1 MSIGALT
8 FMSPW
13 LLAGLAALPIIYWL
27 LRTVPPRPRQIRFP
41 ATRILKEL
49 ENKEKTPDKTPWW
62 LMLIR
67 LLAAAL
73 VIFALANPLLNPNRS
88 EALSG
93 TGPVVLIID
102 NGWTAAA
109 GWADR
114 IAAVDRVVSAAERD
128 GRSVVVVPTA
138 GLAAGTQLQL
148 QAPVSAR
155 RQIGAL
161 VPQPYPPRRDQAV
174 ELIQPIIAANA
185 GATVVWFSDS
195 VDHGRAGEFVAGL
208 NSAGAAE
215 VLVFEPG
222 VTERAVGV
230 AAGLGGDGKL
240 EARVVRS
247 GDGRREGILHALS
260 ARGERLSEQ
269 RFSLPLGSTDTT
281 VAFDLPLELRNQV
294 TRVVIAGERSAG
306 AVHLLDARS
315 RWNRVGLVS
324 GASQEQ
330 AQPLLGPLYYIRRA
344 LQPFAE
350 VAAPAAPD
358 AASAINANLSI
369 NATVLMLADIGR
381 LPEASQERLQDWI
394 NSGGVLVRFAGPR
407 LEQGGDSLLPV
418 PLREGGRTL
427 GGALSWSEPQAMAEF
442 PETSPFVGL
451 ELSPDVRIRRQVLA
465 DPVEMSPDVLVWAR
479 LADGTPLVTARRIGD
494 GHLVL
499 FHITAN
505 SDWSNLPLSG
515 LFVDMLRRVTTLS
528 AVGAASATAGTTTS
542 DDAAAPGSTATANQA
557 VIAPRQVLDGFGT
570 LGPPPATAQAAPV
583 ATFDRLV
590 PAMEHPPGYYGAEGT
605 DRALNLVSETS
616 TLPTISALPTG
627 ARQVAYGENTQ
638 TDLKPWLLTAAL
650 AMLFVDVLAVL
661 ALQGGFS
668 ALFGRNAGR
677 RAAALVGT
685 AILAGA
691 LVLAFGAGQ
700 QAFAQSPVASSPGAQ
715 TERRTMSAADLQAA
729 LAATRIVTFGY
740 VLTGDSGLDG
750 TSRAGLEGLVKVLTA
765 RTAVEPGPPVAVDI
779 ERDEIS
785 FFPILYWPV
794 TESAA
799 ALSDTVAAKLDA
811 YMKRGGMVIF
821 DTRDFG
827 QGVPMGFSQRAGRGQ
842 TPLQRLLSKLDIPRL
857 EPVPETHV
865 LTKSFY
871 LLRTFPGRFDGG
883 QLWVE
888 ATEANPTG
896 QRQARRADGVSSI
909 LITSN
914 DFASAW
920 ALDDNNQPMFP
931 VVPGGPR
938 HREFA
943 FRTGVN
949 IVMYALTGNY
959 KADQVHIPS
968 LLQRLGQ

>member
-8 FMSPW
+8 FLSPW
-13 LLAGLAALPIIYWL
+13 LLAGLAALPVIYWL
-27 LRTVPPRPRQIRFP
+27 LRTVPPRPREIRFP

-49 ENKEKTPDKTPWW
+49 ENREKTPDKTPWW

-93 TGPVVLIID
+93 QGPVVLLID

-109 GWADR
+109 GWAER
-114 IAAVDRVVSAAERD
+114 IAAVERVVVEAERQ

-138 GLAAGTQLQL
+138 GLQAGAQAQL
-148 QAPVSAR
+148 QAPAAAR
-155 RQIGAL
+155 RVIGAL
-161 VPQPYPPRRDQAV
+161 VPQPFKPTREAAADLVRP
-174 ELIQPIIAANA
+174 LMSANA
-185 GATVVWFSDS
+185 GATLVWFSDG
-195 VDHGRAGEFVAGL
+195 VDHGRAEEFTTALGDL
-208 NSAGAAE
+208 GASE
-215 VLVFEPG
+215 VLVFEPALS
-222 VTERAVGV
+222 ERAIGV
-230 AAGLGGDGKL
+230 SAGLGGDGKL
-240 EARVVRS
+240 EARIIRS

-269 RFSLPLGSTDTT
+269 RFSLPVGETEAT

-294 TRVVIAGERSAG
+294 TRVVLAGERSAG

-350 VAAPAAPD
+350 VAVPAAPD
-358 AASAINANLSI
+358 APSAIAANLSL

-381 LPEASQERLQDWI
+381 LPDATRERLRTWV
-394 NSGGVLVRFAGPR
+394 NSGGVLVRFAGAR
-407 LEQGGDSLLPV
+407 LEQGGDDLLPV

-442 PETSPFVGL
+442 PEESPFVGL

-465 DPVEMSPDVLVWAR
+465 DPVEMTPEVLVWAR
-479 LADGTPLVTARRIGD
+479 LADGTPLVTARRVGD
-494 GHLVL
+494 GHVVL

-505 SDWSNLPLSG
+505 SDWSNLPLAG

-528 AVGAASATAGTTTS
+528 AVGGASAAGGTTTA
-542 DDAAAPGSTATANQA
+542 DDGTATAPASAPANQA

-570 LGPPPATAQAAPV
+570 LGPAPATAQAAPIS
-583 ATFDRLV
+583 TFERLE
-590 PAMEHPPGYYGAEGT
+590 PSLQHPPGYYGAEGT
-605 DRALNLVSETS
+605 DRALNLVSET
-616 TLPTISALPTG
+616 TELPAIGSVPAA
-627 ARQVAYGENTQ
+627 ARKVAYGENTQ

-650 AMLFVDVLAVL
+650 MMLFIDVLAVL
-661 ALQGGFS
+661 AMQGGFAAMFARS
-668 ALFGRNAGR
+668 AKS
-677 RAAALVGT
+677 RAASVVL
-685 AILAGA
+685 AIVLAGA
-691 LVLAFGAGQ
+691 VGSIGVGATS
-700 QAFAQSPVASSPGAQ
+700 AHAQNAAQPSTSAQDGKALSPA
-715 TERRTMSAADLQAA
+715 ELQAA

-740 VLTGDSGLDG
+740 VLTGDAGLDG

-785 FFPILYWPV
+785 FFPILYWPITQDAKV
-794 TESAA
+794 LSTSA
-799 ALSDTVAAKLDA
+799 AAKLDA

-827 QGVPMGFSQRAGRGQ
+827 QGIPLGFSQRSGRGQ
-842 TPLQRLLSKLDIPRL
+842 TPLQRVLSRLDIPRL
-857 EPVPETHV
+857 EPVPESHV

-871 LLRTFPGRFDGG
+871 LLQTFPGRFDGG

-888 ATEANPTG
+888 ATEPNPSG
-896 QRQARRADGVSSI
+896 RREARRADGVSSI